1 MVCAWHVLLKLFAEL
16 PWRESTLLLSKLIV
30 FLATERCAY
39 GYLFRSI
46 FS

>member
-1 MVCAWHVLLKLFAEL
+1 MFCAWHVLLKVFAQL
-16 PWRESTLLLSKLIV
+16 PWREGTLLLSKLIV
-30 FLATERCAY
+30 FLATARCVY